1 MPVAPLHPSQ
11 CESGQSPEALRCLPH
26 QTLTPKVPDFF
37 AWRNPTAD
45 FLRSETVSEPEDDR
59 FHSSEFP
66 EYIEPEHQPPLKRPP
81 FPDNQSRLSFGP
93 ENVHITTP
101 SPHLPLMSNREYA

>member
-1 MPVAPLHPSQ
+1 MPVALLPPSQ
-11 CESGQSPEALRCLPH
+11 YESGQSPEEQRCLPH
-26 QTLTPKVPDFF
+26 RKLTPKVPGFVV
-37 AWRNPTAD
+37 WRNLVGD
-45 FLRSETVSEPEDDR
+45 FPRTEMALEPGGGR

-66 EYIEPEHQPPLKRPP
+66 EYTGPMPQRHLKQTP

-101 SPHLPLMSNREYA
+101 SLHPPPMSNQEYA

>member
-1 MPVAPLHPSQ
+1 MHAAPLRPSQ

-26 QTLTPKVPDFF
+26 RKLTPKVPDFF
-37 AWRNPTAD
+37 AWRNPTEG
-45 FLRSETVSEPEDDR
+45 FLLSETVLEPEDDR

-66 EYIEPEHQPPLKRPP
+66 EYIELEPQPPLKRTP

-93 ENVHITTP
+93 ENVHITAP
-101 SPHLPLMSNREYA
+101 FLHPPPMSNREYA